1 MIMKKTLVL
10 LMAAM
15 MMAPGAFAQKKAKK
29 AEVKPEGYIFTTV
42 KANPVTPIKNQSS
55 SGTCWAFST
64 ISFLE
69 SEAIK
74 AGKADT
80 TLNLSEMFIVS
91 RAYSDK
97 AEKYV
102 RLDGNLNFAGGS
114 DFGDVVTVF
123 KNYGIV
129 PENEMLGLNYGQKVH
144 RHAELDAVLK
154 AYVEAV
160 AKKPMRTLS
169 TAWKRGFEG
178 ILSAYLG
185 DVPQKFTVNG
195 KEYTPKSYEE
205 SLGLNLD
212 DYVSL
217 TSFTHH
223 PFYESFVI
231 EVPDNWRWS
240 QSYNLPMDELEQVMD
255 YAINN
260 GYTFAWGADVSEKGF
275 TRNGLGVVPDVAA
288 AMKSAGSDQEKW
300 IGVSKEDKEAAMYN
314 QNAPGKELEITQEMR
329 QVAFDEGTTTDDH
342 GMHVYGIAKDQ
353 NGTKYYIVKNSWGP
367 SGKYKGI
374 WYVSVPYV
382 KYKTMNI
389 LINKNAIPSE
399 IRAKLGL

>member
-1 MIMKKTLVL
+1 MKKTLVL

-240 QSYNLPMDELEQVMD
+240 QSYNLPMD
-255 YAINN
+255 
-260 GYTFAWGADVSEKGF
+260 
-275 TRNGLGVVPDVAA
+275 
-288 AMKSAGSDQEKW
+288 
-300 IGVSKEDKEAAMYN
+300 KEAAMYN

-353 NGTKYYIVKNSWGP
+353 NGTKYYIVKNSWGQ

-389 LINKNAIPSE
+389 LD
-399 IRAKLGL
+399 KLILCKTHKSRI

>member
-1 MIMKKTLVL
+1 
-10 LMAAM
+10 
-15 MMAPGAFAQKKAKK
+15 
-29 AEVKPEGYIFTTV
+29 
-42 KANPVTPIKNQSS
+42 
-55 SGTCWAFST
+55 
-64 ISFLE
+64 
-69 SEAIK
+69 
-74 AGKADT
+74 
-80 TLNLSEMFIVS
+80 MFIVS

-399 IRAKLGL
+399 IRAKLCL

>member
-1 MIMKKTLVL
+1 
-10 LMAAM
+10 
-15 MMAPGAFAQKKAKK
+15 
-29 AEVKPEGYIFTTV
+29 
-42 KANPVTPIKNQSS
+42 
-55 SGTCWAFST
+55 
-64 ISFLE
+64 
-69 SEAIK
+69 
-74 AGKADT
+74 
-80 TLNLSEMFIVS
+80 MFIVS

-300 IGVSKEDKEAAMYN
+300 IGVSKEEKEAAMYS

-353 NGTKYYIVKNSWGP
+353 NGTKY
-367 SGKYKGI
+367 
-374 WYVSVPYV
+374 
-382 KYKTMNI
+382 
-389 LINKNAIPSE
+389 
-399 IRAKLGL
+399 